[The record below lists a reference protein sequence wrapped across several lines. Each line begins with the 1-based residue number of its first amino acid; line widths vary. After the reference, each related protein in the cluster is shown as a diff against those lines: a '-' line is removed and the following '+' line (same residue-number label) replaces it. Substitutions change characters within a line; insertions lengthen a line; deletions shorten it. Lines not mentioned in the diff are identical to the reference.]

1 MRRGREGRKE
11 ASLYTRLGGEE
22 EEEADGVTEYT
33 ADCRGHRSE
42 PML

>member
-11 ASLYTRLGGEE
+11 ASLYTMLGGE